1 MQEPPPP
8 PARSP
13 VPIAHGSPLL
23 HKHGPGS
30 LPAPTHPQSVSK
42 CISDS
47 TPPLRRVGK
56 GMRAGELHQ
65 GPSANRVP
73 KWPLVSAGTD
83 TVIPY
88 YFLIG
93 RCTQFSTDME
103 SWVCRHSGTSPGS
116 PWQVME
122 QLWARGRR
130 VQGRRA
136 GGRRARVGTA
146 SGGSEVR
153 LPGMPVPAYGHCL
166 PQPVFL
172 AVGGAVGGSPWP
184 SCRTSPPLQPAEQNP
199 LESTSLPLLHPDL
212 TPRLWDSFLP
222 SPFCSSTC

>member
-1 MQEPPPP
+1 
-8 PARSP
+8 
-13 VPIAHGSPLL
+13 
-23 HKHGPGS
+23 
-30 LPAPTHPQSVSK
+30 
-42 CISDS
+42 
-47 TPPLRRVGK
+47 
-56 GMRAGELHQ
+56 MRAGELHQ

-184 SCRTSPPLQPAEQNP
+184 SCRTSPPPPASRAKP
-199 LESTSLPLLHPDL
+199 LRVYLSASPAPG
-212 TPRLWDSFLP
+212 PNP
-222 SPFCSSTC
+222 SPLGLLPPQSILFINLLAEWTTWVARACQHGLQNQPH